1 RKWCKSYI
9 RTYLNNRPDTTAG
22 ERYQRNT
29 LPDGD
34 AGTSSGGSRAR
45 RCRRNT
51 AQESATPY
59 SSHQH
64 GQLSPIYALPILNLV
79 TKPHKTTQSKN
90 IN

>member
-1 RKWCKSYI
+1 M
-9 RTYLNNRPDTTAG
+9 NNRPDTTAG

-64 GQLSPIYALPILNLV
+64 GQLSPYLCTPHFE
-79 TKPHKTTQSKN
+79 PRHKTTQNNTKQKH
-90 IN
+90 